1 MICKNCGHH
10 FSGNY
15 CSNCGQKS
23 NIKKIDYNYLIH
35 ELPSSIF
42 QINRGFLFTVLK
54 LATRPGHS
62 VREFL
67 DGKRKNYFKP
77 VPFLFLTSTIYIFF
91 NYLIAN
97 DTFMDDFIAGIKLS
111 ELNNNNSLKWFSD
124 NKTYLVLAII
134 PLFSVAS
141 YLAFLKSKY
150 NYVEHLVL
158 NFYTTGQQ
166 MLIYL
171 MFSFISMRD
180 SSLTLIPLSL
190 GMLFNIWS
198 YAQFFSSITILKRI
212 IRIAFTY
219 LIFSTIVMMGLFVL
233 VGLLK

>member
-1 MICKNCGHH
+1 
-10 FSGNY
+10 
-15 CSNCGQKS
+15 
-23 NIKKIDYNYLIH
+23 
-35 ELPSSIF
+35 
-42 QINRGFLFTVLK
+42 
-54 LATRPGHS
+54 
-62 VREFL
+62 
-67 DGKRKNYFKP
+67 
-77 VPFLFLTSTIYIFF
+77 
-91 NYLIAN
+91 
-97 DTFMDDFIAGIKLS
+97 MDDFIVGIKLTEIS
-111 ELNNNNSLKWFSD
+111 NNNSLKWFSD
-124 NKTYLVLAII
+124 HKTYIVLAII

-190 GMLFNIWS
+190 GMLFNIWT